1 MLPALPLRTRPAN
14 PAHAT
19 PLLFGD
25 RGWQTSP
32 CAAVRVTHASE
43 RTAPAASAPASG
55 ESAMIAATVAVLT
68 PVSRLSSG
76 VYSSVAAAE
85 KATMAR
91 NSGGSCPTP
100 TPTSGLAPC
109 SNNLA

>member
-1 MLPALPLRTRPAN
+1 
-14 PAHAT
+14 
-19 PLLFGD
+19 
-25 RGWQTSP
+25 
-32 CAAVRVTHASE
+32 
-43 RTAPAASAPASG
+43 
-55 ESAMIAATVAVLT
+55 MIAATVAVLT

-109 SNNLA
+109 SYHLASLMQRWGAWSVGMHTDIGLTVDSWQPP